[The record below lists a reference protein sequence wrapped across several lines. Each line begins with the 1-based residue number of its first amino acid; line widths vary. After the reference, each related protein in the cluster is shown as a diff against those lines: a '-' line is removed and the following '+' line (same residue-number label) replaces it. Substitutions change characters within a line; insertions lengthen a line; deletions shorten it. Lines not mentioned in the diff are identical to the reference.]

1 MIIQGVTL
9 VGATVVDNGPVT
21 SAQVLQNYNA
31 NRAIYGL

>member
-9 VGATVVDNGPVT
+9 NGVNVIDNSPVT
-21 SAQVLQNYNA
+21 STQVLQNYNA